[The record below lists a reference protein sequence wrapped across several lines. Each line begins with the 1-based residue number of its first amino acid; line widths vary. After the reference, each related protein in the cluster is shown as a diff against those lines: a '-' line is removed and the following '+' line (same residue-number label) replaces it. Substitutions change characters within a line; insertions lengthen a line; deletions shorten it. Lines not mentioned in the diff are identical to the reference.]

1 MSGKVMQQFISNG
14 GEIAIAEQLK
24 PGAYLLNIEYN
35 DGQREVVKILK
46 TN

>member
-1 MSGKVMQQFISNG
+1 MQQFISNG

-24 PGAYLLNIEYN
+24 PGTYLLNIGYN

-46 TN
+46 TH